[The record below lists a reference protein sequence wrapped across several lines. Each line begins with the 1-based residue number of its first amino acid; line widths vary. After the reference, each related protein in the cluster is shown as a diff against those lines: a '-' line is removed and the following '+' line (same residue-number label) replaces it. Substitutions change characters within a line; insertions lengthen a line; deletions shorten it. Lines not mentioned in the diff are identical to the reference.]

1 MATKRVRFT
10 FEGDAVSEPLVY
22 KLGHEFR
29 IVTDIRMADVE
40 DGFGWVMLQLEGDA
54 DEIDKGI
61 AWMES
66 KGVRVDPVIGDV
78 VDG

>member
-10 FEGDAVSEPLVY
+10 FEGDAVNEPLVY
-22 KLGHEFR
+22 TLGHEFQ

-40 DGFGWVMLQLEGDA
+40 HGFGWVMLQLEGDA
-54 DEIDKGI
+54 DEIEKGI

-66 KGVRVDPVIGDV
+66 KGVRVDPVSGDV
-78 VDG
+78 VEG

>member
-1 MATKRVRFT
+1 MARKRVRFT

-22 KLGHEFR
+22 TLGHEFQ

-40 DGFGWVMLQLEGDA
+40 DGVGWVMLQLEGDA

-61 AWMES
+61 AWMQS
-66 KGVRVDPVIGDV
+66 KGVRVDPLSGDV
-78 VDG
+78 VEG

>member
-29 IVTDIRMADVE
+29 IVTDIRMDDVE

>member
-10 FEGDAVSEPLVY
+10 FEGDAVNEPLVY
-22 KLGHEFR
+22 KLGHEFQ

-40 DGFGWVMLQLEGDA
+40 HGFGWVMLQLEGDA
-54 DEIDKGI
+54 DEIDRGI

-66 KGVRVDPVIGDV
+66 NGVRVDPVTGDV
-78 VDG
+78 VEG

>member
-1 MATKRVRFT
+1 
-10 FEGDAVSEPLVY
+10 
-22 KLGHEFR
+22 
-29 IVTDIRMADVE
+29 
-40 DGFGWVMLQLEGDA
+40 MLQLEGDA